1 MDASVFAKM
10 LSDPGML
17 DLKKMGYKYGQGDLQ
32 EFLTLLK
39 RDFYQEL
46 PLHDFDGKPMVYL
59 ESVAR
64 VSLSAARVLLTPQ
77 QNARLYGTKAMEE
90 EILSTFRIEQIDT
103 SRESVR
109 RILSGQVPKDK
120 EEHRIYGMKQGL
132 EFIADRSHTITE
144 ENLFRLYQMTIGD
157 FLPAEDRLLPE
168 HWYRHDSVY
177 IVGSKVEHTGLPWQ
191 KLPAYMAELVAFAAR
206 KQHRMI

>member
-64 VSLSAARVLLTPQ
+64 VSLSAARVLLTAECP
-77 QNARLYGTKAMEE
+77 
-90 EILSTFRIEQIDT
+90 
-103 SRESVR
+103 SVWN
-109 RILSGQVPKDK
+109 
-120 EEHRIYGMKQGL
+120 QG
-132 EFIADRSHTITE
+132 DGRGNPVH
-144 ENLFRLYQMTIGD
+144 
-157 FLPAEDRLLPE
+157 LPNRTD
-168 HWYRHDSVY
+168 
-177 IVGSKVEHTGLPWQ
+177 
-191 KLPAYMAELVAFAAR
+191 
-206 KQHRMI
+206 

>member
-59 ESVAR
+59 ESVTR
-64 VSLSAARVLLTPQ
+64 VSLSP
-77 QNARLYGTKAMEE
+77 
-90 EILSTFRIEQIDT
+90 
-103 SRESVR
+103 SVWN
-109 RILSGQVPKDK
+109 
-120 EEHRIYGMKQGL
+120 QG
-132 EFIADRSHTITE
+132 DGRGNPVH
-144 ENLFRLYQMTIGD
+144 
-157 FLPAEDRLLPE
+157 LPNRTD
-168 HWYRHDSVY
+168 
-177 IVGSKVEHTGLPWQ
+177 
-191 KLPAYMAELVAFAAR
+191 
-206 KQHRMI
+206 

>member
-1 MDASVFAKM
+1 MDASVFAKI

-46 PLHDFDGKPMVYL
+46 PLHDFDGNSMVYL

-77 QNARLYGTKAMEE
+77 QSARLYGTKAM
-90 EILSTFRIEQIDT
+90 D
-103 SRESVR
+103 
-109 RILSGQVPKDK
+109 
-120 EEHRIYGMKQGL
+120 
-132 EFIADRSHTITE
+132 
-144 ENLFRLYQMTIGD
+144 
-157 FLPAEDRLLPE
+157 
-168 HWYRHDSVY
+168 
-177 IVGSKVEHTGLPWQ
+177 
-191 KLPAYMAELVAFAAR
+191 
-206 KQHRMI
+206 